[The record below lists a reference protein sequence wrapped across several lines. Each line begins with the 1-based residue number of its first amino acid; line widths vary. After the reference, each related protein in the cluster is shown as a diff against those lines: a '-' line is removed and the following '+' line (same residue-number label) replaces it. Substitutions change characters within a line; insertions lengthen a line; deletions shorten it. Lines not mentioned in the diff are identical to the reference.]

1 MRNSTGSPDGFRFY
15 QELSNCWNSSLSA
28 AFGGLSLQPGV
39 SDRQTDRSLKRF
51 KIPATAP
58 VVTGD
63 DVQKAKPAPD
73 IFVLAVER
81 LNVAIDDCIVIGD
94 SVWDILAAA
103 RKGALGVGL
112 LSGGY
117 GQEELQHAGAFRI
130 YKDPAELL
138 VHIEDLGISG

>member
-1 MRNSTGSPDGFRFY
+1 
-15 QELSNCWNSSLSA
+15 
-28 AFGGLSLQPGV
+28 
-39 SDRQTDRSLKRF
+39 
-51 KIPATAP
+51 
-58 VVTGD
+58 
-63 DVQKAKPAPD
+63 
-73 IFVLAVER
+73 

-130 YKDPAELL
+130 YKDPAEML
-138 VHIEDLGISG
+138 VHIEDLGISR